1 MKSLGIL
8 KFGEVQINI
17 LSNSEALTLAELT
30 FPINAIAAPHHHINE
45 EINYILEGE
54 FESNLNGE
62 LKILKQGDVLCV
74 SPNDE
79 HNLKNIGNVEGKI
92 LTVWNPSR
100 VDLIEKL

>member
-17 LSNSEALTLAELT
+17 LSNSETLTLAELI
-30 FPINAIAAPHHHINE
+30 FPINAIAPVHHHINE

-54 FESNLNGE
+54 FESSLNGE
-62 LKILKQGDVLCV
+62 LKILKQGDVLRV
-74 SPNDE
+74 SPNDV

-100 VDLIEKL
+100 IDLIEKL